1 MQHLFTPASTPPS
14 SDREDEDD
22 ETINSIINDL
32 MTEITEQIVSSNETE
47 YVFNH
52 GDHIFSQDFPGQE
65 LTEWDNDPPGLW
77 STPTVRRNLLNEF
90 NTVNISEPHSRVSIT
105 SEERVSSLT
114 PALVD
119 ITFPNQNIIN
129 LSSSQSVAQTIDLSA
144 PETKEEKDI
153 AESLREVMAIVFEH
167 KDEMG
172 DADFL
177 DATNL
182 LKKVYEAKDPRKL
195 KEDCAFIKRDYDE
208 LYEEYCDLSRYEK
221 TLQGRLRLLSASETR
236 YRKSVADYYRREKK
250 MFETI
255 VYMKDEAITLKEDIN
270 DLQYEN
276 ERLWNTK
283 FHYQN
288 KLIKLDKEHPD
299 ILTEQDKK
307 EVSTIKK
314 RKAQQEPA
322 VLDSLSAVKVNLSF
336 KSGKCMV
343 NLSIKE
349 PECQLEYLF
358 SPAEGDETAAN
369 NERGGITY
377 VKPLPPVVVV
387 ENLPIIEK
395 ERFLKL
401 CQFLD
406 NKRSIRRLWKNPPIS
421 IKLDIDS
428 KTGRSTGKA
437 YITFSSAEKASLA
450 VRSSNGK
457 KLDRRFILNTYIDP
471 QSSSVS
477 TS

>member
-1 MQHLFTPASTPPS
+1 
-14 SDREDEDD
+14 
-22 ETINSIINDL
+22 
-32 MTEITEQIVSSNETE
+32 
-47 YVFNH
+47 
-52 GDHIFSQDFPGQE
+52 
-65 LTEWDNDPPGLW
+65 
-77 STPTVRRNLLNEF
+77 
-90 NTVNISEPHSRVSIT
+90 
-105 SEERVSSLT
+105 
-114 PALVD
+114 
-119 ITFPNQNIIN
+119 
-129 LSSSQSVAQTIDLSA
+129 
-144 PETKEEKDI
+144 
-153 AESLREVMAIVFEH
+153 MAIVFEH

-208 LYEEYCDLSRYEK
+208 LYEEYCDLSRCEK
-221 TLQGRLRLLSASETR
+221 TLRDRLRLLSASEYR
-236 YRKSVADYYRREKK
+236 YRKSIADYYRREKK

-255 VYMKDEAITLKEDIN
+255 VSMKDEAISLKEDIN

-276 ERLWNTK
+276 NRLWNTK

-314 RKAQQEPA
+314 RKAHQDPTS
-322 VLDSLSAVKVNLSF
+322 VLDSLSPVKVNLSF
-336 KSGKCMV
+336 KSGKCKV
-343 NLSIKE
+343 DLSIKE

-358 SPAEGDETAAN
+358 SPTD

-457 KLDRRFILNTYIDP
+457 KLDRQFILNTYIEP

-477 TS
+477 SS